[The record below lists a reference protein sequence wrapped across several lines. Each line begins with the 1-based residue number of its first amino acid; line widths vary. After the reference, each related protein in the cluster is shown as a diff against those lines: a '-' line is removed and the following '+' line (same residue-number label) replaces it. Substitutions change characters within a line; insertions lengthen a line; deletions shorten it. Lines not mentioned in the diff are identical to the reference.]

1 MPEAHG
7 DVLSSALPGLVKAVG
22 LEIIIVAGRRMI
34 HEGMMGGE
42 NKAAALGEQTVELGE
57 GPRPVRQ
64 VMHDKRGED
73 QIETAIIEGQRL
85 IQINQS

>member
-1 MPEAHG
+1 M
-7 DVLSSALPGLVKAVG
+7 V
-22 LEIIIVAGRRMI
+22 
-34 HEGMMGGE
+34 GGE

-64 VMHDKRGED
+64 VKHDKRGED